1 MNQKNEKISCAVC
14 LINVCLIVL
23 AGMTVVYLKKRGITM
38 EWLLSFLPSCV
49 FHSMTGLYCPG
60 CGGTRAVL
68 ELMKGHVLQSLWY
81 HPIVLYVVILYI
93 RYLLEHIVRWISSG
107 KYPITCGY
115 RSWYGYGAAV
125 IIIINLLIKNFLLLV
140 YGIPL

>member
-1 MNQKNEKISCAVC
+1 MNQKNKKISCAVC

-23 AGMTVVYLKKRGITM
+23 TGMTVIYLKKRGITA
-38 EWLLSFLPSCV
+38 EWVLSFLPSCV

-68 ELMKGHVLQSLWY
+68 ELMKGHLLQSLWY

-93 RYLLEHIVRWISSG
+93 RYLLEHIFRWLSSG
-107 KYPITCGY
+107 KYPIICGY

-125 IIIINLLIKNFLLLV
+125 IIIINLVIKNFLLLV
-140 YGIPL
+140 CGIPL

>member
-23 AGMTVVYLKKRGITM
+23 AGMTVIYLKKRGITV

-68 ELMKGHVLQSLWY
+68 ELMKGHLLQSLWY

-93 RYLLEHIVRWISSG
+93 RYLLEHMVRWLSSG

-125 IIIINLLIKNFLLLV
+125 IIIVNLIIKNFLLLV
-140 YGIPL
+140 CGIQL

>member
-1 MNQKNEKISCAVC
+1 MNQKNKKISCAVC

-23 AGMTVVYLKKRGITM
+23 AGMTVIYLKKRGITV

-68 ELMKGHVLQSLWY
+68 ELMKGHLLQSLWY

-93 RYLLEHIVRWISSG
+93 RYLLEHIVRWLSSG
-107 KYPITCGY
+107 KYPIICGY

-125 IIIINLLIKNFLLLV
+125 IIIVNLIIKNFLLLV
-140 YGIPL
+140 CGIQL